1 MRYCPDLLFLF
12 TSAPAIEGENFCSVS
27 KGDRCQFEKERSRG
41 SVATSRQDL
50 IHTQGTFDPLGSEGS
65 LIEMQKPKVKTM

>member
-1 MRYCPDLLFLF
+1 MLRRPGISVYLHYSHWGRKLPLCVQKETDVSLQRKE
-12 TSAPAIEGENFCSVS
+12 AEG
-27 KGDRCQFEKERSRG
+27 R
-41 SVATSRQDL
+41 VATSCQDL